1 MSKRPTAPTHQQLN
15 LRGNYD
21 RARDDYTV
29 EQQWSGY
36 SEEDHAIWA
45 LLYRRQSEL
54 LPRYAAP
61 QVVAGLA
68 TLRASPERIP
78 DFAQT
83 NVLLQAAT
91 GWQIVAVPGL
101 IPEQHFF
108 AHLAHRR
115 FPVTVWIRRRDELDY
130 LAEPD
135 VFHDFFGHVALL
147 ADPVFAR
154 FMQAYGAAGTK
165 ALREDGLKM
174 LARLYWYTVEFGL
187 ITTEQGTRAYG
198 AGILSSKT
206 ETIYSI
212 DSDVPNRIAFD
223 LTRVMRT
230 DYLIDDFQQ
239 TYFVLENFEQL
250 FHAGYDTDFA
260 PLYRQYHDE
269 AGLAPQTVLPT
280 DRVINRGS
288 VGSL

>member
-1 MSKRPTAPTHQQLN
+1 MSKRPTAPTHQQLD
-15 LRGNYD
+15 LRGNYE
-21 RARDDYTV
+21 RARADYTV
-29 EQQWSGY
+29 DQQWSTY
-36 SEEDHAIWA
+36 SAEDHAIWA
-45 LLYRRQSEL
+45 LLYQRQVAL
-54 LPRYAAP
+54 LPQYAAP
-61 QVVAGLA
+61 QVIAGLA
-68 TLRASPERIP
+68 TLRTVPGQIP

-83 NVLLQAAT
+83 NILLQAAT

-108 AHLAHRR
+108 EHLAHRR

-130 LAEPD
+130 LSEPD

-147 ADPVFAR
+147 TDPIFAR

-187 ITTEQGTRAYG
+187 IATPQGIRAYG

-212 DSDVPNRIAFD
+212 ESAEPHRIAFD
-223 LTRVMRT
+223 LVRVMRT

-239 TYFVLENFEQL
+239 SYFVLEDFEQL

-260 PLYRQYHDE
+260 PIYRQYHNE
-269 AGLAPQTVLPT
+269 PGYSPQSVLPT
-280 DRVINRGS
+280 DRVISLGS
-288 VGSL
+288 GRP